1 MSTIKSSDEH
11 LTLNADGSSKDIKFQ
26 ANGVQKASISSAG
39 AFTSTT
45 IDATALTGAL
55 PALDGSSLTG
65 VGGGITEIDTWRL
78 HTSLSG
84 DARPLTANLE
94 RDDTTLQ
101 SFLGTGMTESGGEF
115 TFPSTGHWQITGSFY
130 ILYNGDSSYNTAGIE
145 VSTDDGS
152 SWTGHTA
159 EGVCFTVTGG
169 SQVTAWV
176 QYIMDVTDIGNTKV
190 RFSLQS
196 AESAS
201 IQIYASSNSNRT
213 AFQFLKLGDT

>member
-1 MSTIKSSDEH
+1 MSKIKVKGHDSGTGVITIEAP
-11 LTLNADGSSKDIKFQ
+11 N
-26 ANGVQKASISSAG
+26 
-39 AFTSTT
+39 TSTDRT
-45 IDATALTGAL
+45 ITLPDATGTLLNSDG
-55 PALDGSSLTG
+55 DGSSLTG